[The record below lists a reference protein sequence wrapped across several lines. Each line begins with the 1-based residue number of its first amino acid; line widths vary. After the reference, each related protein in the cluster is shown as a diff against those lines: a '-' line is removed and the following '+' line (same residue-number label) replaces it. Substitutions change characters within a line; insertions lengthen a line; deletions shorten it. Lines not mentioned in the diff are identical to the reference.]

1 MQLVSV
7 AMATYNGEKYIRQ
20 QLDSIL
26 DQSYK
31 NIEVIVVDDF
41 STDNTFKT
49 LCDYA
54 AKDERIKIFS
64 NKINIGVVATFE
76 KCLGLTTGDF
86 IALCDQDD
94 IFRKDKIELM
104 VRAFEMHPQRDLVL
118 SDLSL
123 IDAENK
129 EIAQSLWRYQNLKP
143 EEGKPF
149 RRLVYS
155 NFATGCGMMIS
166 RRLLSFCLPFAK
178 NIHMHDWWIAVVS
191 TTTNAGG
198 IHLLTEKLT
207 AYRQHG
213 ANVLGA
219 KEAKSLSL
227 KTSSRRL
234 KRALTLSYDQ
244 RYMSKVTDISR
255 LDGYLTKDIWSASE
269 RQAIVEIRSLKQG
282 YIDDRHS
289 SFFKRL
295 VSLPRRLNYAVR
307 ANGFSSIIPIIF
319 FSFWPPK

>member
-1 MQLVSV
+1 
-7 AMATYNGEKYIRQ
+7 MATYNGEKYIRQ

-26 DQSYK
+26 DQTYK
-31 NIEVIVVDDF
+31 NIEIVVVDDF
-41 STDNTFKT
+41 STDNTFKI

-54 AKDERIKIFS
+54 VRDERIKIFS
-64 NKINIGVVATFE
+64 SEKNTGVIATFE
-76 KCLGLTTGDF
+76 KCLGLTRGDF

-104 VRAFEMHPQRDLVL
+104 VRAFEMHPQRDIVL

-123 IDAENK
+123 INAENK

-143 EEGKPF
+143 EAGKPF
-149 RRLVYS
+149 KRLVYS

-166 RRLLSFCLPFAK
+166 RRLLNSTLPFPE

-191 TTTNAGG
+191 ATRNAGG
-198 IHLLTEKLT
+198 IHLISDKLT

-219 KEAKSLSL
+219 KEAQGFTLATISH
-227 KTSSRRL
+227 RI
-234 KRALTLSYDQ
+234 KRALTLSYEQ
-244 RYMSKVTDISR
+244 RYMIKVIDISR
-255 LDGYLTKDIWSASE
+255 LDGYLTKDIWSANE
-269 RQAIVEIRSLKQG
+269 RQVIAEIKSLKQG
-282 YIDDRHS
+282 YIDDRNS
-289 SFFKRL
+289 NFFKRL
-295 VSLPRRLNYAVR
+295 IRIPLRLQYAIR
-307 ANGFSSIIPIIF
+307 ANGLSSVIPIIL